1 MTLFTNDNHFFFIIS
16 KNGYL
21 ILSKIFNGIYSEK
34 IKKNSEE
41 IYEKFDKRNT
51 YKITIKYIPYIGKII
66 TSINDNIIFDIFD
79 SSLNGRLVGFKS
91 LEKGTVFSQI
101 IVE

>member
-66 TSINDNIIFDIFD
+66 TSI
-79 SSLNGRLVGFKS
+79 L
-91 LEKGTVFSQI
+91 
-101 IVE
+101 